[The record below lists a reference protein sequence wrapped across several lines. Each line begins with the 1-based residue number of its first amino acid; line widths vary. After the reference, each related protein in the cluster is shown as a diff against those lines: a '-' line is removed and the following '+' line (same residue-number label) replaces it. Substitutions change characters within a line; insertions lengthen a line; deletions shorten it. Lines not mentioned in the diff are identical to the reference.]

1 MLTCDRM
8 HGSGTPVGDA
18 LEMEGIALA
27 IKELGGSLEPF
38 TIGSVKGN
46 VGNTQHSS
54 GLVSLIKVCKSMQKG
69 VIPAIKGLE
78 TPNEMINTRLPVKL
92 AMQETRLSRSDV
104 LGVSA
109 SGWGG
114 VNSHTIL
121 GFPDEHLQKM
131 ETIFLPEGTFN
142 RTTLAAPRTA
152 GN

>member
-1 MLTCDRM
+1 M

-27 IKELGGSLEPF
+27 VKELGGTPAPF

-46 VGNTQHSS
+46 VGNTQHAS
-54 GLVSLIKVCKSMQKG
+54 GLVSLIKVCKSMQRG

-78 TPNEMINTRLPVKL
+78 TPSDMIDPALPVRL
-92 AMQETRLSRSDV
+92 AREETRLERSDV

-121 GFPDEHLQKM
+121 GFPDEHLQKR
-131 ETIFLPEGTFN
+131 ETRRLPEGTFK
-142 RTTLAAPRTA
+142 RVTLAAPRIA
-152 GN
+152 N